1 MCVPTSKAVPYTVRV
16 QRPGGGKRLH
26 ADLENQAVNCNT
38 QPMSLRTAI
47 RDLVSQLPPGW
58 QATKLLGYVILY
70 KETARLYP
78 DAEVIAYT

>member
-1 MCVPTSKAVPYTVRV
+1 
-16 QRPGGGKRLH
+16 
-26 ADLENQAVNCNT
+26 
-38 QPMSLRTAI
+38 MSLRTAI